1 MGVLYVWRQKMTTRV
16 VVGMQWG
23 DEGKGKIV
31 DILTSQADIVARY
44 QGGAN
49 AGHTVVVGE
58 QKFILH
64 LIPSGILH
72 PEKVCVIGNGV
83 VIDLEYFFTEIDA
96 LKKRGINPE
105 GRIWISQSAHLV
117 MPYHKIMEAYEE
129 QKRKEKIGTTLRG
142 IGPAYQDKIARVG
155 IRISDL
161 WDVKIFESK
170 VKENLKSKQNVLKN
184 SKEKLSAAQIVKK
197 ALSFKNK
204 IKNYVRDT
212 SLFLNK
218 ALKQNKNLL
227 LEGAQGTL
235 LDIDFGT
242 YPFGTSSNT
251 TVGGA
256 CTGLG
261 IPPQAIDEV
270 IGVAK
275 AYSTRVGNGP
285 FPTELNNSLGNS
297 LRQKGDE
304 FGATTSRPR
313 RCGWLDLVVLKYATR
328 INGVDKLA
336 VTKLDVLDNLDEIK
350 VCTSYKYKN
359 EILDEFPQDQNLFEK
374 CKPVYQTLP
383 GWKTT
388 TQSLTELEELPL
400 NARRYLDYI
409 QENTEAKIF
418 LISTGCR
425 REDTIILD

>member
-1 MGVLYVWRQKMTTRV
+1 MGVLCVWRQKMTTRV

-83 VIDLEYFFTEIDA
+83 VIDLEYFFSEIDA

-105 GRIWISQSAHLV
+105 GRIWISESAHLV

-129 QKRKEKIGTTLRG
+129 QKRKDKIGTTLRG
-142 IGPAYQDKIARVG
+142 IGPAYQDKIARTG

-161 WDVKIFESK
+161 WDKKIFEAK

-184 SKEKLSAAQIVKK
+184 SKEKLSAAQIVKIF
-197 ALSFKNK
+197 SGFKTK
-204 IKNYVRDT
+204 IKNYVTDT
-212 SLFLNK
+212 SLFLNQ
-218 ALKQNKNLL
+218 AVKQNKNLL

-261 IPPQAIDEV
+261 IPPRAIDEV

-350 VCTSYKYKN
+350 VCTGYKYKN
-359 EILDEFPQDQNLFEK
+359 EILQEFPQDQNLFEK

-383 GWKTT
+383 GWKTA
-388 TQSLTELEELPL
+388 TQSITRIEQLPH
-400 NARRYLDYI
+400 NARRYLDYV
-409 QENTEAKIF
+409 QENTTAKIF

>member
-1 MGVLYVWRQKMTTRV
+1 MTTRV

-58 QKFILH
+58 EKFILH

-72 PEKVCVIGNGV
+72 PDKVCVIGNGV
-83 VIDLEYFFTEIDA
+83 VIDLEYFFSEIDE
-96 LKKRGINPE
+96 LKKRGINPQN
-105 GRIWISQSAHLV
+105 RLWISESAHVV

-129 QKRKEKIGTTLRG
+129 EERIEKIGTTLRG

-161 WDVKIFESK
+161 WYKNIFEAK
-170 VKENLKSKQNVLKN
+170 VKENLKAKQNVLKN
-184 SKEKLSAAQIVKK
+184 CKRKLSSSQIVKNS
-197 ALSFKNK
+197 LSFTKK
-204 IKNYVRDT
+204 IKNYVADT
-212 SLFLNK
+212 SLFLNR
-218 ALKQNKNLL
+218 AIKQGKNLL

-235 LDIDFGT
+235 LDVDFGT

-261 IPPQAIDEV
+261 IAPKAIDEV

-285 FPTELNNSLGNS
+285 FPTELNNSLGNF

-328 INGVDKLA
+328 INGVEKLA
-336 VTKLDVLDNLDEIK
+336 ITKLDVLDNLEEIK
-350 VCTSYKYKN
+350 VCTGYKYKN
-359 EILDEFPQDQNLFEK
+359 DILKEFPPDQSLFER
-374 CKPVYQTLP
+374 CKPIYETLP
-383 GWKTT
+383 GWKAN
-388 TQSLTELEELPL
+388 TQSLTKFEKLPA
-400 NARRYLDYI
+400 NARRYLDYV

-425 REDTIILD
+425 RENTIVLD

>member
-1 MGVLYVWRQKMTTRV
+1 MTTKV

-49 AGHTVVVGE
+49 AGHTVVIGE

-72 PEKVCVIGNGV
+72 PDKVCVIGNGV
-83 VIDLEYFFTEIDA
+83 VIDLEYFFTEVEG
-96 LKKRGINPE
+96 LKKRGINPQN
-105 GRIWISQSAHLV
+105 RLWISESAHLV

-129 QKRKEKIGTTLRG
+129 EKRIEKIGTTLRG

-161 WDVKIFESK
+161 WNEKIFEAK
-170 VKENLKSKQNVLKN
+170 VKENLKAKQNVLKN
-184 SKEKLSAAQIVKK
+184 YKRKLSLSQTVKN
-197 ALSFKNK
+197 ALSFKSK
-204 IKNYVRDT
+204 IKNYVADT
-212 SLFLNK
+212 SLFLNQ
-218 ALKQNKNLL
+218 AIKQGKNLL

-235 LDIDFGT
+235 LDVDFGT

-261 IPPQAIDEV
+261 IAPKTIDEV

-285 FPTELNNSLGNS
+285 FPTELNDSLGNF

-328 INGVDKLA
+328 INGIEKLA
-336 VTKLDVLDNLDEIK
+336 ITKLDVLDNLEEIK
-350 VCTSYKYKN
+350 VCSGYKYKN
-359 EILDEFPQDQNLFEK
+359 DILKEFPQDQSLFEK
-374 CKPVYQTLP
+374 CKPIYESLP
-383 GWKTT
+383 GWKAS
-388 TQSLTELEELPL
+388 TQSLTRFEKLPA
-400 NARRYLDYI
+400 NARRYLGYV

-425 REDTIILD
+425 REDTIVLD

>member
-1 MGVLYVWRQKMTTRV
+1 
-16 VVGMQWG
+16 MQWG

-83 VIDLEYFFTEIDA
+83 VIDLEYFFSEIEA

-105 GRIWISQSAHLV
+105 GRIWISESAHLV

-142 IGPAYQDKIARVG
+142 IGPAYQDKIARTG

-161 WDVKIFESK
+161 WDKKIFEAK

-197 ALSFKNK
+197 VLSFKTK

-212 SLFLNK
+212 SLFLNQ
-218 ALKQNKNLL
+218 AVKQNKNLL

-425 REDTIILD
+425 REDTILLD

>member
-117 MPYHKIMEAYEE
+117 MPYHKTMEAYEE
-129 QKRKEKIGTTLRG
+129 EKRKDKIGTTLRG
-142 IGPAYQDKIARVG
+142 IGPAYQDKIARAG

-161 WDVKIFESK
+161 WDKKIFEAK

-184 SKEKLSAAQIVKK
+184 SKENLSTAQIVKK
-197 ALSFKNK
+197 VLSFKTK

-212 SLFLNK
+212 SLFLNQ

-383 GWKTT
+383 GWKTA
-388 TQSLTELEELPL
+388 TQSITRIEKLPL

>member
-1 MGVLYVWRQKMTTRV
+1 MTTRV

-64 LIPSGILH
+64 LIPSGVLH

-83 VIDLEYFFTEIDA
+83 VIDLEYFFTEIEA

-129 QKRKEKIGTTLRG
+129 QKRKDKIGTTLRG

-161 WDVKIFESK
+161 WDKKVFEAK

-184 SKEKLSAAQIVKK
+184 SKDKLSAAQIVKFFS
-197 ALSFKNK
+197 SFKNK

-212 SLFLNK
+212 SLFLNQ
-218 ALKQNKNLL
+218 AVKQNKNLL

-383 GWKTT
+383 GWKTA
-388 TQSLTELEELPL
+388 TQSITRIEKLPL
-400 NARRYLDYI
+400 NARRYLDYV

>member
-1 MGVLYVWRQKMTTRV
+1 MTTRV

-83 VIDLEYFFTEIDA
+83 VIDLEYFFSEIDA

-161 WDVKIFESK
+161 WDKEIFEAK
-170 VKENLKSKQNVLKN
+170 VKENLKTKQNVLKN
-184 SKEKLSAAQIVKK
+184 YKGKLSAAQIVKIFS
-197 ALSFKNK
+197 SFKNR

-212 SLFLNK
+212 SLFLNQ
-218 ALKQNKNLL
+218 AVKQNKNLL

-235 LDIDFGT
+235 LDVDFGT

-261 IPPQAIDEV
+261 IPPKAIDEV

-285 FPTELNNSLGNS
+285 FPTELNNSVGNF

-336 VTKLDVLDNLDEIK
+336 ITKLDVLDNLDEIK
-350 VCTSYKYKN
+350 VCTGYKYRDDVLN
-359 EILDEFPQDQNLFEK
+359 EFPQDQSLFEK
-374 CKPVYQTLP
+374 CKPIYETLP
-383 GWKTT
+383 GWKTG
-388 TQSLTELEELPL
+388 TQSITRIEKLPA
-400 NARRYLDYI
+400 NARRYLDYV

-418 LISTGCR
+418 LVSTGCR
-425 REDTIILD
+425 REDTILLD

>member
-1 MGVLYVWRQKMTTRV
+1 MTTRV

-23 DEGKGKIV
+23 GEGKGKIV

-117 MPYHKIMEAYEE
+117 MPYHKTMEAYEE
-129 QKRKEKIGTTLRG
+129 EKRKDKIGTTLRG
-142 IGPAYQDKIARVG
+142 IGPAYQDKIARAG

-161 WDVKIFESK
+161 WDKKIFEAK

-184 SKEKLSAAQIVKK
+184 SKENLSTAQIVKK
-197 ALSFKNK
+197 VLSFKTK

-212 SLFLNK
+212 SLFLNQ

-285 FPTELNNSLGNS
+285 FPTELSNSLGS
-297 LRQKGDE
+297 FLRQKGDE

-328 INGVDKLA
+328 INGVDELA
-336 VTKLDVLDNLDEIK
+336 ITKLDVLDNLDEIK
-350 VCTSYKYKN
+350 VCTGYKYKN

-383 GWKTT
+383 GWKTA
-388 TQSLTELEELPL
+388 TQSITRIEKLPL

-425 REDTIILD
+425 REDTIFLD

>member
-1 MGVLYVWRQKMTTRV
+1 MTTRV

-31 DILTSQADIVARY
+31 DVLASPSIIFARY

-117 MPYHKIMEAYEE
+117 MPYHKTMEAYEE
-129 QKRKEKIGTTLRG
+129 EKRKDKIGTTLRG
-142 IGPAYQDKIARVG
+142 IGPSYQDKIARAG

-161 WDVKIFESK
+161 WDKKIFEAK

-184 SKEKLSAAQIVKK
+184 SKENLSTAQIVKK
-197 ALSFKNK
+197 VLSFKTK

-212 SLFLNK
+212 SLFLNQ

-275 AYSTRVGNGP
+275 ANSTRVGNGP
-285 FPTELNNSLGNS
+285 FSTVINNSFGS
-297 LRQKGDE
+297 FLRQKGDE

-328 INGVDKLA
+328 INGVDELA
-336 VTKLDVLDNLDEIK
+336 ITKLDGLDNLDEIK
-350 VCTSYKYKN
+350 V
-359 EILDEFPQDQNLFEK
+359 F
-374 CKPVYQTLP
+374 
-383 GWKTT
+383 
-388 TQSLTELEELPL
+388 
-400 NARRYLDYI
+400 
-409 QENTEAKIF
+409 
-418 LISTGCR
+418 TGCR
-425 REDTIILD
+425 REDTIFLD